1 MLLSAVTIEAKMILN
16 LLFLVY
22 INGSCRL
29 PFAPSCRTEM
39 LLTVWDVSFP
49 TLSCAHVDTAMYPRA
64 QGQAAERAQPILAFW
79 GANRSVNTSFVPLE
93 S

>member
-22 INGSCRL
+22 INGSCPL

-39 LLTVWDVSFP
+39 LLFGTCLFP
-49 TLSCAHVDTAMYPRA
+49 LCPVLTWTLPC
-64 QGQAAERAQPILAFW
+64 ILGLKGKLRNGPSPFW
-79 GANRSVNTSFVPLE
+79 RIGVLTDQ
-93 S
+93 